1 MMDASAMPTLLIC
14 LLTRD
19 CTVTRTAADVPAM
32 MKISTEVACLPGS
45 QSAYVHSSFHPTN
58 CLGICFRFLNLLSTA
73 VREKNTEE

>member
-1 MMDASAMPTLLIC
+1 MPTSLTC

-19 CTVTRTAADVPAM
+19 CTATGTAADVSVV

-45 QSAYVHSSFHPTN
+45 QSACVRSFFHPSN